1 VSGAGDEAERSSTI
15 GFGDVSEDTPD
26 EAAAPQR
33 PALRIVRGDPTPEE
47 VAALTVVLAA
57 ASGGSGEPEDTGPA
71 SVWNERES
79 LVRRP
84 LTPGPGAWRASA
96 LPR

>member
-1 VSGAGDEAERSSTI
+1 VSGDGDEAERSTV
-15 GFGDVSEDTPD
+15 GTEEVPD
-26 EAAAPQR
+26 EAAPQR

-47 VAALTVVLAA
+47 VAALTAVLAA
-57 ASGGSGEPEDTGPA
+57 ATGGPGEPEDAGPA
-71 SVWNERES
+71 SVWVERET

>member
-1 VSGAGDEAERSSTI
+1 MTGPEEEA
-15 GFGDVSEDTPD
+15 P
-26 EAAAPQR
+26 AR
-33 PALRIVRGDPTPEE
+33 PVLRIVRGDPSPEE
-47 VAALTVVLAA
+47 VAAVTVVLAA
-57 ASGGSGEPEDTGPA
+57 ASGGGSAEPEAGPT
-71 SVWNERES
+71 SVWTERES

>member
-1 VSGAGDEAERSSTI
+1 MTGPEE
-15 GFGDVSEDTPD
+15 ETP
-26 EAAAPQR
+26 AR
-33 PALRIVRGDPTPEE
+33 PVLRIVRGDPSPEE

-57 ASGGSGEPEDTGPA
+57 ASGGGGEPEDTGPR

-84 LTPGPGAWRASA
+84 LSPGPGAWRASA

>member
-1 VSGAGDEAERSSTI
+1 VTGPENTDE
-15 GFGDVSEDTPD
+15 VPD
-26 EAAAPQR
+26 DAPRR
-33 PALRIVRGDPTPEE
+33 PVLRIVRGDPTPEE
-47 VAALTVVLAA
+47 VAALTAVLAA

-71 SVWNERES
+71 SVWVERES

>member
-1 VSGAGDEAERSSTI
+1 MSGDE
-15 GFGDVSEDTPD
+15 GTPD
-26 EAAAPQR
+26 DEAVPAR

-57 ASGGSGEPEDTGPA
+57 ASGDGGEPEDTGPA
-71 SVWNERES
+71 SVWTEREA